1 MKRVFL
7 VAALAVFIGSGM
19 FALAQEPVKK
29 PDTENPA
36 PADSTKQEAQVIVQ
50 DTVPATG
57 LTASLF

>member
-1 MKRVFL
+1 MKRVFV
-7 VAALAVFIGSGM
+7 VATMAIILGSGV

-29 PDTENPA
+29 TETENPA

-50 DTVPATG
+50 DTIPAAG